1 MQNPWVSNR
10 MTQNILF
17 VSSDAASSIASDVV
31 VVVGLCSL
39 VSPFILPRPTTYFLR
54 YIHLLYYCLMNF
66 LLNTTCIVRIALPS
80 HSRRMRF
87 LSRFF
92 CKLVFSAVYVLLTFR
107 AASSLHCMLSFHC
120 VWGSRVLYIFNF
132 GVCIV
137 KSLQDCLY
145 YVFRVYLTLLLSV
158 RVCFTF
164 FMYQLRQVSEEKR
177 KIRVM
182 KRMSTT
188 IAWRRDFVTSH

>member
-87 LSRFF
+87 LSRFLQACLF
-92 CKLVFSAVYVLLTFR
+92 RSLCTSYISCCFFPSLHAFFSLCVCEGLVFCISSTLVCVSWSHCKIACIMSSEFIWLSCCRFVF
-107 AASSLHCMLSFHC
+107 ASLFS
-120 VWGSRVLYIFNF
+120 
-132 GVCIV
+132 CIN
-137 KSLQDCLY
+137 
-145 YVFRVYLTLLLSV
+145 
-158 RVCFTF
+158 
-164 FMYQLRQVSEEKR
+164 
-177 KIRVM
+177 
-182 KRMSTT
+182 
-188 IAWRRDFVTSH
+188 